1 MAIDAKLVKELRE
14 ITGAGFMDCKKA
26 LEKTG
31 GDIEKAIE
39 ELKKMGAAKAE
50 KRISKEAKEGIVEAY
65 IHPGSKLGVL
75 VEVNCETDFVA
86 RTDEFKQLAHDI
98 AMQIAAASPIAVRR
112 EDIPEDVIEKEKE
125 IYRAQL
131 EKQNKPPHV
140 IEKIIEGKLEKF
152 YQEVVLYEQPFIKD
166 PSKTIDELIKEY
178 IGKIGENIKVRRF
191 ARFRVGEE

>member
-1 MAIDAKLVKELRE
+1 MAVDAKLVKELRE

-65 IHPGSKLGVL
+65 IHPGAKLGVL

-98 AMQIAAASPIAVRR
+98 AMQIAAAAPIAVRR
-112 EDIPEDVIEKEKE
+112 EDIPQEVIEKEKE
-125 IYRAQL
+125 NYRAQL

-140 IEKIIEGKLEKF
+140 VEKIVEGKLEKF
-152 YQEVVLYEQPFIKD
+152 FQEVVLYEQPFIKD
-166 PSKTIDELIKEY
+166 PSKTVEELIKEY
-178 IGKIGENIKVRRF
+178 IAKIGENIKVRRF

>member
-98 AMQIAAASPIAVRR
+98 AMQIAAAAPIAVRR
-112 EDIPEDVIEKEKE
+112 EDIPEEVIEKEKE

-131 EKQNKPPHV
+131 EKQNKSPHV

-178 IGKIGENIKVRRF
+178 IAKIGENIKIRRF